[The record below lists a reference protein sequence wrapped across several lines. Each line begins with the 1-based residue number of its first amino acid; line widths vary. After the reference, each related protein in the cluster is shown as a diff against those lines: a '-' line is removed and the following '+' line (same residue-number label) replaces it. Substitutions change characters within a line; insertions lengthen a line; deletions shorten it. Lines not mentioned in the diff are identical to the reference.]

1 MPNDNAFMA
10 SAKKSKRKQAVIQHA
25 QPEVEELV
33 VITVRIPATMREK
46 MRFHYARTGEN
57 QTQLVNRLLED
68 ELCEDDFY

>member
-33 VITVRIPATMREK
+33 TINVRIPATMREK

-57 QTQLVNRLLED
+57 QTRLVNRLLED